1 MIVRRCSLVLLCCGI
16 LGLSACGAQQ
26 ISNPPS
32 GTNPPGATATQP
44 AASSQRTPNSIPKF
58 SGTDHL
64 EDSHLQEL
72 DHGIVQSGDTD
83 SGAVAFGLDN
93 MDVFSSVSPEAGPQ
107 THFRLSRAYCDKTSN
122 STQSASDQA
131 GFFCVPGAVTIDDNH
146 PASITPN
153 KDFVIAPYFF
163 GMGIYYP
170 GILETY
176 NEVFSVHNN
185 HGQCNPQETYW
196 YDAHSCQSGA
206 QLAVGDNL
214 DLGGLIASAY
224 TVEVNGQLDRSQSFV
239 LLASDSF
246 TGQSH
251 GDMLFAVRDPQDNFR
266 FQFGPTAPGGAN
278 DPATFKQ
285 FTQARIDSTGK
296 GFFNG
301 GTQTGGAD
309 FAESVAVAGKQSK
322 YEPGDVLVIDP
333 DSDRNFKLSA
343 EPYSTTVAGIYSTKP
358 GFLGS
363 EHQSEDDALTH
374 EIPMAMIGIVPCKV
388 TAENGPISRGDLLV
402 TASTP
407 GYAMR
412 ATDKSR
418 LQGAVVGKAL
428 QPLAKGTG
436 KIEILVTLR

>member
-1 MIVRRCSLVLLCCGI
+1 MIASRCSLVLLCCGI

-26 ISNPPS
+26 ISDPPAGS
-32 GTNPPGATATQP
+32 QQPAPTTTQP
-44 AASSQRTPNSIPKF
+44 AATQRTPNSIPKF
-58 SGTDHL
+58 SNSDHL

-72 DHGIVQSGDTD
+72 DTGIVQSGTID

-93 MDVFSSVSPEAGPQ
+93 ADVFSSVSPEAGPQ

-131 GFFCVPGAVTIDDNH
+131 KFFCVPDAITIDDTH
-146 PASITPN
+146 PVSMTPN

-176 NEVFSVHNN
+176 NHTFSVHDN
-185 HGQCNPQETYW
+185 HAVCNPQETFW
-196 YDAHSCQSGA
+196 YDSNSCNAGA

-224 TVEVNGQLDRSQSFV
+224 SVQVNGQLDRSQSFV

-266 FQFGPTAPGGAN
+266 FQFGPSTPGGAN
-278 DPATFKQ
+278 DPATMKQ
-285 FTQARIDSTGK
+285 FTAARIDSTGK

-309 FAESVAVAGKQSK
+309 FAESVAVVGTQSK

-333 DSDRNFKLSA
+333 EADRNFKLSA

-363 EHQSEDDALTH
+363 EHQSEDAELAH
-374 EIPMAMIGIVPCKV
+374 EIPMAMIGIVPCNV
-388 TAENGPISRGDLLV
+388 TTENGPISRGDLLV
-402 TASTP
+402 TSSKP

-418 LQGAVVGKAL
+418 LQGAVIGKAL
-428 QPLAKGTG
+428 QPLPKGNG